1 MSSPPPLPG
10 TPDSTSATAQP
21 PAKRGWWARHWK
33 WAVPL
38 IVLVLGALLLAS
50 IAMFVL
56 GIARVTKSS
65 EPYRVGVM
73 AAQRD
78 PRVAAAL
85 GAPIKD
91 GIMPS
96 GSFNSSGGGSGN
108 AELSVSL
115 HGTRANGT
123 LYIEAERHAGEWHYT
138 TLQVLPDAGEAIPLL
153 DALGQDADSDDDGE
167 ADGMAVEAPPV
178 PAADVHSASPAEAD
192 ATQ

>member
-10 TPDSTSATAQP
+10 TPGPTSTTAQP

-50 IAMFVL
+50 IAVFVL

-73 AAQRD
+73 AAQHD

-115 HGTRANGT
+115 HGSRANGT

-153 DALGQDADSDDDGE
+153 DALGQDAEDEDEE
-167 ADGMAVEAPPV
+167 ADGMSVEAPPV
-178 PAADVHSASPAEAD
+178 PATDVDDSATPAEVD
-192 ATQ
+192 ATK

>member
-10 TPDSTSATAQP
+10 TPGPTSAMASP
-21 PAKRGWWARHWK
+21 AAKRGWWARHWK

-38 IVLVLGALLLAS
+38 IALVLGALLLAS
-50 IAMFVL
+50 IAVFVL
-56 GIARVTKSS
+56 GLARVTKAS

-73 AAQRD
+73 AAQHD

-96 GSFNSSGGGSGN
+96 GSISTSGAGNGN
-108 AELSVSL
+108 ASLSVSL
-115 HGTRANGT
+115 HGSRANGT

-153 DALGQDADSDDDGE
+153 DALGQDAADDDEE
-167 ADGMAVEAPPV
+167 ADGMVIDAPPM
-178 PAADVHSASPAEAD
+178 PAADADNAMPAEAD

>member
-10 TPDSTSATAQP
+10 TPGPTTATAQR
-21 PAKRGWWARHWK
+21 PAQRGWWARHWK

-50 IAMFVL
+50 IAVFVL
-56 GIARVTKSS
+56 GLARVTKSS

-73 AAQRD
+73 AAQHD

-96 GSFNSSGGGSGN
+96 GNISTSGAGNGN

-115 HGTRANGT
+115 HGSRANGT

-153 DALGQDADSDDDGE
+153 DALGQDADDEEE

-178 PAADVHSASPAEAD
+178 PATDADNAMPAEAD
-192 ATQ
+192 ATK

>member
-10 TPDSTSATAQP
+10 TPDPTSATAQP

-50 IAMFVL
+50 IAVFVL

-96 GSFNSSGGGSGN
+96 GSFNSSGAGSGN
-108 AELSVSL
+108 AALSVSL

-153 DALGQDADSDDDGE
+153 DALGQDADSEDDE
-167 ADGMAVEAPPV
+167 AADGMAVEAPPV
-178 PAADVHSASPAEAD
+178 PAADVHSATPAEAD

>member
-10 TPDSTSATAQP
+10 TPGPTSTTALP
-21 PAKRGWWARHWK
+21 PVKRGWWARHWK

-50 IAMFVL
+50 IAVFVL

-73 AAQRD
+73 AAQHD

-96 GSFNSSGGGSGN
+96 GSISTSGGSGN
-108 AELSVSL
+108 ADLSVSL

-123 LYIEAERHAGEWHYT
+123 LYIEAERHAGEWRYT

-153 DALGQDADSDDDGE
+153 DALGQDADSDDEE

-178 PAADVHSASPAEAD
+178 PATDVDDSATPAEVD
-192 ATQ
+192 ATK